1 MKQIME
7 DVLKAEERVSAIL
20 RQARE
25 RASEIRQSAEKEI
38 SEKMSEARRKALEIT
53 QTAVE
58 NARKEAERIKE
69 EKLAKAEQQQ
79 RALRNDDTGKIDR
92 LVDKICEIIL
102 KIEYVKDDE

>member
-7 DVLKAEERVSAIL
+7 DVLKAEERVSATL

-25 RASEIRQSAEKEI
+25 RAAEIRQSAEKET
-38 SEKMSEARRKALEIT
+38 SEKMSEAKRKALEVM
-53 QTAVE
+53 QTIVE
-58 NARKEAERIKE
+58 DARKEAERIKE

-79 RALRNDDTGKIDR
+79 RALLNDDTGKIDG

-102 KIEYVKDDE
+102 KTEYAKDGE

>member
-7 DVLKAEERVSAIL
+7 DVLKAEEKVNAIL

-38 SEKMSEARRKALEIT
+38 SAQMSEARRRALEIT

-58 NARKEAERIKE
+58 DARKEAEHIKE

-79 RALRNDDTGKIDR
+79 HALLNDETGEISH
-92 LVDKICEIIL
+92 LVDSICEIIL
-102 KIEYVKDDE
+102 KTEYAKGDE